1 MEVFLEI
8 SLIIAIAAAIALV
21 MQLLR
26 QPLVLGHI
34 ITGIVVGPAVLNIIH
49 SKEAIEVFSHLGI
62 TALLFIVGLSLSP
75 RVIREVGKVALIAGL
90 GQVIFTTAI
99 GYGIGAAFGFAPMV
113 SLFLAVAFTFSSTI
127 IISKL
132 LSDKHDTNKLY
143 GKIAIGMLLVQD
155 VAATVVLIAI
165 ASSAA
170 GGGVASVLINT
181 AFKGILVGG
190 SLYITGIYILPALTS
205 VFAKSQEFLFLFSI
219 GWGLGIAAIFYVLG
233 LSVEL
238 GALAAGITLAS
249 SPYHYEISA
258 KMKLLRD
265 FFIVMFFVL
274 LGSQLS
280 APNIMEFFWPI
291 LAFSAF
297 IIIGNPLIV
306 MIIMGL
312 MGYAKKTSFRAG
324 LTMAQISEFSLIIII
339 LAIQA
344 GYIPAEYLTLA
355 TIVGIVTIAA
365 SAIMIICIDKLYYF
379 FAPILGIF
387 ERKHVIPAR
396 ERKETYDIILFGC
409 HRVGS
414 DFLPSVLKLK
424 QSYLVI
430 DFDPQV
436 VEDLK
441 KRGIHAMYGDAED
454 NEMLEEIRLD
464 KTKMVIST
472 IPDFEAN
479 AFLVSKIRKVNK
491 RAVIITIAQRIKEA
505 QKFYGDGASYVV
517 MPHHMGGNYGAM
529 LIAKH
534 GHDRKKYD
542 AEKTKHLKHL
552 EDRYRQIV
560 SPDSEA
566 HYLKVTKERI

>member
-1 MEVFLEI
+1 MEIFLEI
-8 SLIIAIAAAIALV
+8 SIIIAIAAAVALV

-34 ITGIVVGPAVLNIIH
+34 ITGIVVGPAVLNIIQ
-49 SKEAIEVFSHLGI
+49 SEEAIEVFSHLGI

-75 RVIREVGKVALIAGL
+75 RVIREVGKVSLIAGL
-90 GQVIFTTAI
+90 GQVVFTTVI
-99 GYGIGAAFGFAPMV
+99 GYVIGIAFGFTPMV

-155 VAATVVLIAI
+155 VVATIVLIAI
-165 ASSAA
+165 ASSAGD
-170 GGGVASVLINT
+170 GGITNVLVST
-181 AFKGILVGG
+181 ALKGILVGG
-190 SLYITGIYILPALTS
+190 SLYITSLYILPALTS

-219 GWGLGIAAIFYVLG
+219 GWGVGIAAIFYVLG

-238 GALAAGITLAS
+238 GALAAGVTLAS

-280 APNIMEFFWPI
+280 ATNVMEFFWPI
-291 LAFSAF
+291 IIFSAF

-306 MIIMGL
+306 MVIMGL
-312 MGYAKKTSFRAG
+312 LGYAKKTSFRTG
-324 LTMAQISEFSLIIII
+324 LTVAQISEFSLIIII
-339 LAIQA
+339 LGIQA
-344 GYIPAEYLTLA
+344 GHIPAEYLTLT
-355 TIVGIVTIAA
+355 TIVGIITIAT
-365 SAIMIICIDKLYYF
+365 STIMILYSDKLYYF
-379 FAPILGIF
+379 LASILNIF
-387 ERKHVIPAR
+387 ERKRSIPER
-396 ERKETYDIILFGC
+396 ERKETYYAVLFGC

-414 DFLPSVLKLK
+414 DFLPSILKLK
-424 QSYLVI
+424 KSYLVI

-441 KRGIHAMYGDAED
+441 KRGVHAMYGDAED
-454 NEMLEEIRLD
+454 NEMLEELRLD
-464 KTKMVIST
+464 KAKLIIST

-479 AFLVSKIRKVNK
+479 DFLVSKVRKVNPK
-491 RAVIITIAQRIKEA
+491 AVIITIAQRIKNA
-505 QKFYGDGASYVV
+505 QKLYKDGASYVV

-529 LIAKH
+529 LISKH
-534 GHDRKKYD
+534 GHDIKKFD
-542 AEKTKHLKHL
+542 IEKTKHLKHL
-552 EDRYRQIV
+552 KDRYSKMTQT
-560 SPDSEA
+560 DSEA
-566 HYLKVTKERI
+566 HYLKVTKERT